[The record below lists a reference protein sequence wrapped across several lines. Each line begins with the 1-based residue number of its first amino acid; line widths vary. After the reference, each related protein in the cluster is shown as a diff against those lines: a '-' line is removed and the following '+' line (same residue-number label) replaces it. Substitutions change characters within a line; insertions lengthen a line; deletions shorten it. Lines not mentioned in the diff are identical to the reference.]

1 MNINKIIDMSKM
13 FQEIQQLSGEADRL
27 NELGKVNN
35 DDYKLAAIKYQEV
48 VTVYEKCLDL
58 ADKLELANKTVQ
70 LIKANMYHEKYD
82 YNVCYGSYYSV
93 TNRFEKTASFFKN
106 ATVDIKQ
113 ATYYISELLKET
125 LTDEENEA
133 ANYDYGKWS
142 LDLLLIEAM
151 KLSNEV
157 NKNLYNGNYA
167 NAYDNTQML
176 IEVSQKVYCKVI
188 GNEVCFTY
196 EDRRKYKAQIEALH
210 ANLFS
215 IQNLQ
220 SRKDYSEMPSH
231 NLLIDRILYLTH
243 SYEYTTK
250 AIQINSFWSDYKIVR
265 ENIYHEIESIMSSCK
280 KEWKS
285 ILLISNNNTV
295 LIEIMNNLDSKYYKK
310 ITKQG
315 GILNMRI
322 LKNIVKTKGNVVVN
336 SGSNNIIMQ
345 TDARLSVEDKKN
357 LEAYIHYLENS
368 SKDKLPC
375 EEYTSMIK
383 CLDEIVRAETSAQ
396 EMEALNN
403 WSCIK
408 AKFSKNALNFLS
420 VSADIVTLGP
430 YLMRLL
436 GI

>member
-1 MNINKIIDMSKM
+1 MDTNTINDKM
-13 FQEIQQLSGEADRL
+13 FQKIQQLSEEADSL
-27 NELGKVNN
+27 NESAKGNRA
-35 DDYKLAAIKYQEV
+35 DYKLAAKKYQEL
-48 VTVYEKCLDL
+48 VTVYKQCLDL
-58 ADKLELANKTVQ
+58 ANKLELANKTVQ

-82 YNVCYGSYYSV
+82 YNVCYGSYYSF
-93 TNRFEKTASFFKN
+93 TNKFEQTDLFFKK
-106 ATVDIKQ
+106 ATEDIKQ
-113 ATYYISELLKET
+113 ATYYISEMLKEP

-133 ANYDYGKWS
+133 VNYDYGMWS
-142 LDLLLIEAM
+142 LDLLLIDAM
-151 KLSNEV
+151 KLSNET

-176 IEVSQKVYCKVI
+176 IEVSQKVYNRVKD
-188 GNEVCFTY
+188 NEVCFTY

-210 ANLFS
+210 GNLFS

-250 AIQINSFWSDYKIVR
+250 AIEINSFWSDYKIVR
-265 ENIYHEIESIMSSCK
+265 EKIYHEIESIMSSCK
-280 KEWKS
+280 KEWRS
-285 ILLISNNNTV
+285 ILLISNNNTL

-315 GILNMRI
+315 GFLNMKI

-336 SGSNNIIMQ
+336 SGNNNIIMQ
-345 TDARLSVEDKKN
+345 ADTCLSAEDKKK
-357 LEAYIHYLENS
+357 LEHYIHYLENI
-368 SKDKLPC
+368 SKDKLLC

-383 CLDEIVRAETSAQ
+383 NLDEIVRAKTSAQ
-396 EMEALNN
+396 EMDALNN
-403 WSCIK
+403 WSCLK
-408 AKFSKNALNFLS
+408 AKLSEKALKFLS

-430 YLMRLL
+430 YLMQLL